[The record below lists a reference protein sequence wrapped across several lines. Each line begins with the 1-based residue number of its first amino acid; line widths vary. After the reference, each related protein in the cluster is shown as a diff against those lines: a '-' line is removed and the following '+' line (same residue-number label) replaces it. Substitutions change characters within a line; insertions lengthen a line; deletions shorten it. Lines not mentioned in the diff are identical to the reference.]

1 MLMDGGR
8 VRPSLEDA
16 EGQEGRVWL
25 SEEDA
30 TGGGKSVAKLRGC

>member
-25 SEEDA
+25 SKEDA
-30 TGGGKSVAKLRGC
+30 KGRWKSVAELRGC